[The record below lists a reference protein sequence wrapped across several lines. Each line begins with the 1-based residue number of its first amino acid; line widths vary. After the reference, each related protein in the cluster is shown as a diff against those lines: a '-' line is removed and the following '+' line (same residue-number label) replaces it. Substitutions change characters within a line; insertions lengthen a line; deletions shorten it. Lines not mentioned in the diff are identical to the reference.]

1 MSSRNRPEGRGTRPL
16 RFFWPLVGSV
26 IIVALLFLFV
36 FPTRTWFQ
44 QRDEISAA
52 ETRLQVLDEQNR
64 KLSARVKQLQT
75 DAEVERIAREQYQL
89 VRPGEE
95 AYAIL
100 PAPGAPAEDEIASI
114 DEGLEPADP
123 PPWWERAWNALT
135 SVF

>member
-1 MSSRNRPEGRGTRPL
+1 MTFRKL
-16 RFFWPLVGSV
+16 FWPLVGSV
-26 IIVALLFLFV
+26 VVVALLFLFV

-44 QRDEISAA
+44 QRDEIAAA
-52 ETRLQVLDEQNR
+52 EKRLEVLDEQNQ
-64 KLSARVKQLQT
+64 KLSARVRQLQT

-114 DEGLEPADP
+114 DEELEPAEAQ
-123 PPWWERAWNALT
+123 PWWKRAWNT
-135 SVF
+135 VTGIF